1 MQIGLSGGAATID
14 GLVDQAV
21 RAEADGFASLWYAS
35 AIAADPL
42 VAIALAGRATASI
55 ELGTS
60 VLQTYTAHPVLQAN
74 RAISVA
80 SAMARPG
87 FTLGLGPS
95 HQLPVEQ
102 AYGLSYAHPGR
113 HTEEYV
119 TIVTA
124 MLAGDAVDL
133 DGEEF
138 HVHVPSR
145 GGAVDPPVSVL
156 VAALA
161 PRMLR
166 VAGELTDGTIL
177 WMGNARAVERH
188 VAPRLSA
195 SASAAGRREPRIVAG
210 LPVAVHDDVDEAR
223 QTAAAMFAGYGELPN
238 YRRLLDIG
246 GAAGPADAAIVGD
259 EASVESQIQDLFDAG
274 ATDVWAAIFPVGSD
288 NRASRARTRLLLQ
301 DLANRS

>member
-1 MQIGLSGGAATID
+1 MRIGLSGGAATTDALI
-14 GLVDQAV
+14 DQAT

-42 VAIALAGRATASI
+42 VAIALCGRATTSI

-80 SAMARPG
+80 TAMGRPG

-95 HQLPVEQ
+95 HQAPVEG

-119 TIVTA
+119 SVVTA
-124 MLAGDAVDL
+124 MLAGEAVDL
-133 DGEEF
+133 DGDEF
-138 HVHVPSR
+138 QVHVPGR
-145 GGAVDPPVSVL
+145 GAPVDPPVPVL

-166 VAGELTDGTIL
+166 VAGEQTDGTIL
-177 WMGNARAVERH
+177 WMGNARAVETH
-188 VAPRLSA
+188 VAPRLTA
-195 SASAAGRREPRIVAG
+195 AASAAGRPPPRIVAG
-210 LPVAVHDDVDEAR
+210 LPVAVHDDVVEAR
-223 QTAAAMFAGYGELPN
+223 RAAGAMFAGYGDLPN

-246 GAAGPADAAIVGD
+246 GAAGPAEAAIVGD
-259 EASVESQIQDLFDAG
+259 ETAVEEQIRRLFDAG

-288 NRASRARTRLLLQ
+288 KRASRARTRRLLQ
-301 DLANRS
+301 DLANRA